1 MDSQKDRS
9 REYKGLQN
17 VGGIGLDGRSE
28 ELGKGE
34 RGEDHHSQGRQRR
47 RDAGS
52 IGKEAEE
59 RRRQRAR
66 ADANGVEQAVDARA
80 PFRPNQLGDG
90 AVQHGRGSVECDAQD
105 GQERR
110 PDSEYASL
118 RQCEHEVRKV
128 EAMFRHEGIPFIN
141 TSAMSVEEI
150 ATTIIQHKN
159 LQRRWF
165 G

>member
-1 MDSQKDRS
+1 VLIGVS
-9 REYKGLQN
+9 RTGKTPTSLYLGLQF
-17 VGGIGLDGRSE
+17 GIRAANYPLTEDDLGNDGLPQVLKEHKQKLFGLSI
-28 ELGKGE
+28 LPE
-34 RGEDHHSQGRQRR
+34 RLRQIR
-47 RDAGS
+47 
-52 IGKEAEE
+52 
-59 RRRQRAR
+59 
-66 ADANGVEQAVDARA
+66 
-80 PFRPNQLGDG
+80 
-90 AVQHGRGSVECDAQD
+90 
-105 GQERR
+105 QERR

-128 EAMFRHEGIPFIN
+128 ETLFRHEGIPFIN